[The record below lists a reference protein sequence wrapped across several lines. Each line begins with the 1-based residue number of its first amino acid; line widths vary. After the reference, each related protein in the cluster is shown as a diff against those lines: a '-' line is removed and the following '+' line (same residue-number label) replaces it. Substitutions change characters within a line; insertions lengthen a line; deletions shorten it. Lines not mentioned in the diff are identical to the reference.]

1 MTRASATTRAVANR
15 WVDGGGAVLAGVGLV
30 SALGYDAPTAL
41 AAARAGV
48 SRASVQPHWRKRS
61 GVSGVEE
68 PVVGHAAGLL
78 TLGFEGETRLRR
90 LALGALQDLLAE
102 RLDAALLKQRVGLYV
117 ALPDPERARSCA
129 PLRGAAA
136 ATPEPDPDEPAPAER
151 ARAFVHAVAAGV
163 AWVEKPSTLFWN
175 HLGHAAGAVVLG
187 AAAQD
192 LQAGKVDTA
201 IVLAV
206 DSLLDDDSLTW
217 LAACGRLKCD
227 DSPAG
232 LMPGEAAVALAL
244 RRPGEAAEPL
254 ATLRGLAFAEEPL
267 AQAGGRVSSG
277 EVLTEAVARAWSEAA
292 PQAAWLLA
300 DHNGEHH
307 RAHEWGSALARLRSM
322 GDAFADPA
330 LWLPALSFGD
340 TGAASTPLAV
350 AMASHAWRRGCAPRT
365 AAVVAAC
372 SDGGA
377 RAALLLTSH

>member
-1 MTRASATTRAVANR
+1 MI
-15 WVDGGGAVLAGVGLV
+15 AGVGLV
-30 SALGYDAPTAL
+30 SALGYDAPTAM

-48 SRASVQPHWRKRS
+48 SRASVQPHWHKRS

-68 PVVGHAAGLL
+68 PVIGHAAGLL
-78 TLGFEGETRLRR
+78 TLGFEGPVRLRR

-102 RLDAALLKQRVGLYV
+102 RVDPALLQQRVGLYV
-117 ALPDPERARSCA
+117 AIPDPDRERSCA
-129 PLRGAAA
+129 ALRGPTAR
-136 ATPEPDPDEPAPAER
+136 TPERDPDEPTAADI
-151 ARAFVHAVAAGV
+151 ARALVHAVAAGV

-175 HLGHAAGAVVLG
+175 HLGHAAGAVVIG

-206 DSLLDDDSLTW
+206 DTLLNDDTLTW
-217 LAACGRLKCD
+217 LMACGRLKCD
-227 DSPAG
+227 ESPTG

-244 RRPGEAAEPL
+244 RRSGEAPAPM
-254 ATLRGLAFAEEPL
+254 ATLRGLAFAEEPH
-267 AQAGGRVSSG
+267 AQALASVSTG
-277 EVLTEAVARAWSEAA
+277 EVLTEAVARAWAEAA
-292 PQAAWLLA
+292 SGAAWLLA

-307 RAHEWGSALARLRSM
+307 RAQELGSALARLRAA

-340 TGAASTPLAV
+340 TGAASAPLAV
-350 AMASHAWRRGCAPRT
+350 AMASHAWQRGCAPGP